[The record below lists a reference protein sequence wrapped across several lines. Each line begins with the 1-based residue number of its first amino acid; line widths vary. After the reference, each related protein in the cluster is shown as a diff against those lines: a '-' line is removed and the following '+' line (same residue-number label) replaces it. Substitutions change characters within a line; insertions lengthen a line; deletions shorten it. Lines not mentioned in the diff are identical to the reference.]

1 MAKKFDLSGL
11 RVPEHVAIILDGN
24 GRWAK
29 KHHVPK
35 NVGHS
40 KGSDNVEKIVE
51 AAHDMGIKYITV
63 YAFSSE
69 LSILY
74 LIKCKCQRREIYFVN
89 KKSYVFYIS
98 YWIRYASQRNM

>member
-1 MAKKFDLSGL
+1 MHGDWNIYQRRELPGGTQLYEKAQNAPPQTDKKTMAKKFDLSGL

-51 AAHDMGIKYITV
+51 AVWVSDKQVELNLEGGKEYI
-63 YAFSSE
+63 FG
-69 LSILY
+69 
-74 LIKCKCQRREIYFVN
+74 
-89 KKSYVFYIS
+89 
-98 YWIRYASQRNM
+98 